1 MRRTQNK
8 KGGNR
13 RKTQAKKSKK
23 RTYLFDDLEGK
34 SKQEIIE
41 IRSDTKDALQTANL
55 QRVELQKERNQLVEI
70 VQEMR
75 KTFKGRSKERGEL
88 LARLKKAQSER
99 NHAQKN
105 RDDAD
110 ERVPPSPDDIE
121 SSLKQRHK
129 PLSTIMNDLR
139 EMPTLKREIT
149 LFESFFEYQEM
160 HKIAIFSNEEHKKMM
175 AAMNEIKE
183 VMKDF
188 KTLDK
193 KTEEQNAQLELTSE
207 EGKTET
213 NKIGWSEIE
222 RISSRINDIDAKR
235 KKIKQEIGTLTN
247 ELHRIESFQ
256 RMQSDAAKRIELN
269 PEEIRDKA
277 ASGGTLSLQDLS
289 TLISSGGLENLNE
302 SEKGDGSQSTKTERK
317 KKTRRRS
324 NARRGKARTST
335 LAPKEERKD

>member
-1 MRRTQNK
+1 MTRTQNK
-8 KGGNR
+8 KRGNR
-13 RKTQAKKSKK
+13 RKKKAKKTKG

-41 IRSDTKDALQTANL
+41 VRSDTKDALQTASG
-55 QRVELQKERNQLVEI
+55 QRSELQKERDQLVEI

-75 KTFKGRSKERGEL
+75 KTFKGRSKERETL
-88 LARLKKAQSER
+88 LERLKTAQTER
-99 NHAQKN
+99 NHAQKK

-121 SSLKQRHK
+121 NSLKQRHK

-139 EMPTLKREIT
+139 EMPSLKREIF

-160 HKIAIFSNEEHKKMM
+160 HKIAIFSNVEHKKMI
-175 AAMNEIKE
+175 AAMNEIKSI
-183 VMKDF
+183 MQDF
-188 KTLDK
+188 KILDK
-193 KTEEQNAQLELTSE
+193 KTEEENAKLELKLE
-207 EGKTET
+207 EGNTGA
-213 NKIGWSEIE
+213 NKIAWSEIKQ
-222 RISSRINDIDAKR
+222 ISSRINEIDEKR
-235 KKIKQEIGTLTN
+235 KKIKQEIGTLTS
-247 ELHRIESFQ
+247 ELHRIEAFQ
-256 RMQSDAAKRIELN
+256 RMQGDAARRIELN

-289 TLISSGGLENLNE
+289 TLISSGGLETLNE
-302 SEKGDGSQSTKTERK
+302 REKDGNTGLNKTDRK

-335 LAPKEERKD
+335 LTPKEERKD

>member
-139 EMPTLKREIT
+139 EMPTLKREIA
-149 LFESFFEYQEM
+149 LFESFLN
-160 HKIAIFSNEEHKKMM
+160 I
-175 AAMNEIKE
+175 
-183 VMKDF
+183 
-188 KTLDK
+188 
-193 KTEEQNAQLELTSE
+193 
-207 EGKTET
+207 
-213 NKIGWSEIE
+213 
-222 RISSRINDIDAKR
+222 R
-235 KKIKQEIGTLTN
+235 KCTK
-247 ELHRIESFQ
+247 
-256 RMQSDAAKRIELN
+256 
-269 PEEIRDKA
+269 
-277 ASGGTLSLQDLS
+277 LQFFLMR
-289 TLISSGGLENLNE
+289 
-302 SEKGDGSQSTKTERK
+302 STKK
-317 KKTRRRS
+317 
-324 NARRGKARTST
+324 
-335 LAPKEERKD
+335 

>member
-13 RKTQAKKSKK
+13 RKIQTKKSKK

-41 IRSDTKDALQTANL
+41 MRSDTKDALQTANV

-75 KTFKGRSKERGEL
+75 KTFKGRTKERGEL
-88 LARLKKAQSER
+88 LDRLKKAQSER
-99 NHAQKN
+99 DQAQKN

-110 ERVPPSPDDIE
+110 EKVPPSPEDIE
-121 SSLKQRHK
+121 RSLKQRHK
-129 PLSTIMNDLR
+129 PLSTMMNDLR
-139 EMPTLKREIT
+139 EMPTLKREIA

-160 HKIAIFSNEEHKKMM
+160 HKIAIFANDEHKKMM
-175 AAMNEIKE
+175 AAMNEIKS
-183 VMKDF
+183 VMQDF
-188 KTLDK
+188 KKLDK
-193 KTEEQNAQLELTSE
+193 KTEEENAKLELKSDE
-207 EGKTET
+207 EKNES
-213 NKIGWSEIE
+213 NKVGWKEIE
-222 RISSRINDIDAKR
+222 RISSRINEIDEKR

-247 ELHRIESFQ
+247 ELHRIEAFQ
-256 RMQSDAAKRIELN
+256 RMQSDAARRIELN

-289 TLISSGGLENLNE
+289 TLIASGGLENLND
-302 SEKGDGSQSTKTERK
+302 SEKNDGSGFTKTDRK

-335 LAPKEERKD
+335 LTPKEERKD